1 MQNKRRWMVAPGR
14 RRGRAALGAGL
25 AAAVLATAGCAGEVG
40 GGGGG
45 DAGDSVE
52 IDFATVYDAKS
63 PQAVA
68 AQEFADRVTEESGG
82 EVTVNFFANGSLGTE
97 ADNFNAVSNGELG
110 MVLGGSTGIDMFAP
124 EFLFFQTPYM
134 MKDLEHVRAFLESDL
149 HDDLVAKMDQKNVHL
164 LGHIERGWR
173 NSTANEPFRTPA
185 DLKGLKLRLPESPT
199 WIAAWKAL
207 GVRATPVALPE
218 LYSALQTG
226 VAEASE
232 GPYEQF
238 ATFSLHEVQDYVI
251 NTEHIFEVT
260 EFWIDKELYDSLTEE
275 QRGWIDEA
283 AAEAVE
289 SGSEQAAEMAEQYLE
304 ELTAAGME
312 VVDPDREAMI
322 EAVRPALEDL
332 FRKQFTVTSYDEV
345 MQLAD

>member
-1 MQNKRRWMVAPGR
+1 MQKRIWTASRR
-14 RRGRAALGAGL
+14 RRGLFPSAGL
-25 AAAVLATAGCAGEVG
+25 GLVVAAVLATAGCAGEVG
-40 GGGGG
+40 GGGGE
-45 DAGDSVE
+45 AGESVE
-52 IDFATVYDAKS
+52 IDMATVYDAKS

-68 AQEFADRVTEESGG
+68 AQRFADRVTEESGG
-82 EVTVNFFANGSLGTE
+82 ELTVNFFPNGSLGTE
-97 ADNFNAVSNGELG
+97 TDNFNAVSNGELG

-134 MKDLEHVRAFLESDL
+134 MKDVEHVRAFLESDL
-149 HDDLVAKMDQKNVHL
+149 HDDMVAKMDQKNIHL

-173 NSTANEPFRTPA
+173 NSTANKPFRTPE

-226 VAEASE
+226 VVEASE

-238 ATFSLHEVQDYVI
+238 ATFSLNEVQDYVI

-260 EFWIDKELYDSLTEE
+260 EFWIDKELYESLTDE
-275 QRGWIDEA
+275 QRGWIDDA
-283 AAEAVE
+283 AAEAVA
-289 SGSEQAAEMAEQYLE
+289 SGSEEAAEQSQVFLEQ
-304 ELTAAGME
+304 LTDAGMK
-312 VVDPDREAMI
+312 VVDPDREALI
-322 EAVRPALEDL
+322 EAARPALQQMFED
-332 FRKQFTVTSYDEV
+332 QFTVTTYDEV